1 MERRLL
7 KVLKGLAEYLDVS
20 LGDLLEGIVLHT
32 FEQKLPFDDADIAIV
47 ERLKDVYGLD
57 LTAADSHHLREEREK
72 EVAFDEHRPCTRVS
86 LTGRIEVNL
95 PPDQA
100 FLLFTPSG
108 ERTWAHGWDPSFPSP
123 SPDET
128 GLGSVFRTAHG
139 DRESIWTVVRREPG
153 HAIGYAVTT
162 PEVSCGLVT
171 VSCDPSANGTGTT
184 VSYDLTAL
192 RSEANAELDRF
203 EENYPSFLAHWE
215 RAIATA
221 IEQDDT

>member
-1 MERRLL
+1 M
-7 KVLKGLAEYLDVS
+7 
-20 LGDLLEGIVLHT
+20 LHA

-139 DRESIWTVVRREPG
+139 DRERSDNARSELRARHGE
-153 HAIGYAVTT
+153 
-162 PEVSCGLVT
+162 
-171 VSCDPSANGTGTT
+171 
-184 VSYDLTAL
+184 L
-192 RSEANAELDRF
+192 RSLCKWDG
-203 EENYPSFLAHWE
+203 
-215 RAIATA
+215 
-221 IEQDDT
+221 DDCQL